1 MGGWSKPPS
10 QFMAVVKGD
19 LVTRRR
25 EITMEVLQ
33 GVVMTSPVD
42 KGTYRASHQVTIDS
56 ITMDYD
62 LDRRDESGDAT
73 IQAGAQVIGTINTP
87 FGESTVQTNLPYAE
101 VLENGHSDWA
111 PQGVYGPT
119 FAAIVEKY
127 R

>member
-1 MGGWSKPPS
+1 MDGDKIL
-10 QFMAVVKGD
+10 ATDVK
-19 LVTRRR
+19 LL
-25 EITMEVLQ
+25 VLQ
-33 GVVMTSPVD
+33 AELVVPQDAESAAGEQIAPKIDDTIAGMKVMS
-42 KGTYRASHQVTIDS
+42 VT
-56 ITMDYD
+56 TDYD
-62 LDRRDESGDAT
+62 LERRDKSGDTT